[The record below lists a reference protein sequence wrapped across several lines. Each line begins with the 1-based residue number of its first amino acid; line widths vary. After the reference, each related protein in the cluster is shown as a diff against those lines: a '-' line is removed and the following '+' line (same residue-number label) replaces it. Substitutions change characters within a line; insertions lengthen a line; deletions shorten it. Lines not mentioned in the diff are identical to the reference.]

1 MTAKKPRSASPKKII
16 VRRNGEDVIQNNSRP
31 KLWSEAHCK
40 KIFPKAIEGSG
51 GIATVIAKRLNCSKA
66 SLYNYQK
73 RFPWILDLRQEAREG
88 FVDFAESK
96 LMKKVQ
102 EESDWAIKFTLT
114 SIGRHRGYDNGPA
127 VVVNNN
133 TLNATVKLN
142 DEQKKEFLDFID
154 NKE

>member
-1 MTAKKPRSASPKKII
+1 MGKAIKKKPLS
-16 VRRNGEDVIQNNSRP
+16 SRP
-31 KLWSEAHCK
+31 RLWTEEHCK
-40 KIFPKAIEGSG
+40 KMFPKAIEGSG
-51 GIATVIAKRLNCSKA
+51 GIATVIAERLSCSAGLVRK
-66 SLYNYQK
+66 YQK
-73 RFPWILDLRQEAREG
+73 KYPWIVKLRQDAREG

-96 LMKKVQ
+96 LMKKV
-102 EESDWAIKFTLT
+102 EEEADWAIRYTLS
-114 SIGRHRGYDNGPA
+114 SIGRHRGYDTGPA

>member
-1 MTAKKPRSASPKKII
+1 MAKKKALS
-16 VRRNGEDVIQNNSRP
+16 SRP
-31 KLWSEAHCK
+31 KLWSEEHCK
-40 KIFPKAIEGSG
+40 KVFPKAIEGTG
-51 GIATVIAKRLNCSKA
+51 GIATVIAKRLGCSIK
-66 SLYNYQK
+66 LIYDYQK
-73 RFPWILDLRQEAREG
+73 RYPWILDLRQESREG

-102 EESDWAIKFTLT
+102 EEQDWAIKYTLS
-114 SIGRHRGYDNGPA
+114 SIGRHRGYDTGPA